1 MTKLQ
6 YRGVSYD
13 NAKHQPPASTPVEH
27 AYRGLR
33 YSSSLRH
40 EPATIDPNREFHYRG
55 HVYRLRDGA
64 TSA

>member
-33 YSSSLRH
+33 YASSLRH
-40 EPATIDPNREFHYRG
+40 EPAATNLNHEFHYRG
-55 HVYRLRDGA
+55 HVYHHRDGA
-64 TSA
+64 ASA